1 MEPEQISY
9 SPEHLAKLIE
19 MTEAGS
25 ITQTVAKDVFF
36 HIFEEDIE
44 PEQYVKQHG
53 LGAVSDSSE
62 LEAIV
67 KIVLEENP
75 STVEQYKAGKEKVMG
90 FLIGQAMKK
99 TKGKGNPGIISKM
112 MKELLTN

>member
-1 MEPEQISY
+1 M
-9 SPEHLAKLIE
+9 
-19 MTEAGS
+19 
-25 ITQTVAKDVFF
+25 
-36 HIFEEDIE
+36 E

-53 LGAVSDSSE
+53 LGAVSDSGE

-67 KIVLEENP
+67 ESVLGENP
-75 STVEQYKAGKEKVMG
+75 ATVEQYKAGKDKVIG

-112 MKELLTN
+112 MKEMLEK